1 MAEAVYIL
9 CSLTS
14 LTCWFLLLRG
24 YRRTRLRFLF
34 WSALCFM
41 FLAVS
46 NILVFVDLIV
56 VPNTDLAWLRSL
68 ISLAGMSALVFGLVW
83 ETR

>member
-1 MAEAVYIL
+1 MAESVYVL

-14 LTCWFLLLRG
+14 IACWFLLMRG
-24 YRRTRLRFLF
+24 YRRTRVRFLF

-41 FLAVS
+41 FLAMS
-46 NILVFVDLIV
+46 NVLVFIDLIV
-56 VPNTDLAWLRSL
+56 VPDVDLAWLRSTV
-68 ISLAGMSALVFGLVW
+68 SLAGMGALVFGLVW